1 MQKSN
6 RPVQR
11 RGAEALQRE
20 VGIPMNRPC
29 GLEDVPAFERV
40 MDARIIVFGAAQG
53 NAVIYPPKNQCRVQD
68 KTCYHVQLVPPE
80 RGRGPG
86 HFNAVINPKGFLAFN
101 HNCNM
106 CLKGHSHGKKHR
118 CIDTCQKCRQT
129 SCEPGDP
136 TTCRDCNVTCV
147 SNACY
152 LKHKSGS
159 KSACDILGSGH

>member
-53 NAVIYPPKNQCRVQD
+53 NGVIYPPKNQRRVQD

-80 RGRGPG
+80 CGRGPG
-86 HFNAVINPKGFLAFN
+86 HFNASYFCAR
-101 HNCNM
+101 
-106 CLKGHSHGKKHR
+106 CLKGHFIKTFKLMYSIVISKH
-118 CIDTCQKCRQT
+118 CII
-129 SCEPGDP
+129 
-136 TTCRDCNVTCV
+136 CNIYT
-147 SNACY
+147 
-152 LKHKSGS
+152 
-159 KSACDILGSGH
+159 